1 MKYYKPLPSNLTIKN
16 SSIEG
21 LGIFATENIPIGID
35 LGPTHLINNDFEDGV
50 VRLPLGGFFNH
61 SEDSNC
67 KIIEGYYSDTLK
79 HKCLRLLTIKNI
91 QIGEEITAKYTL
103 YNPSKKNMGIAA
115 MASFTNQNN
124 KLVETKENLLHVKYL
139 VSPEFFHTYF
149 QTIELN

>member
-21 LGIFATENIPIGID
+21 LGIFATENILIGTD

-50 VRLPLGGFFNH
+50 IRLPLGGFFNH
-61 SEDSNC
+61 SEYPNC
-67 KIIEGYYSDTLK
+67 EIIEGYYSDMLK

-103 YNPSKKNMGIAA
+103 YNPSK
-115 MASFTNQNN
+115 
-124 KLVETKENLLHVKYL
+124 
-139 VSPEFFHTYF
+139 
-149 QTIELN
+149 